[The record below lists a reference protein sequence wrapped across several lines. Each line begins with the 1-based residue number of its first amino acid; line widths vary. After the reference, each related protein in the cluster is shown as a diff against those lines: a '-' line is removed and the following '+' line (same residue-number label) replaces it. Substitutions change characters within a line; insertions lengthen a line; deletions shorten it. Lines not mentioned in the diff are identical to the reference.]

1 MIIKIE
7 NKEFECHEGETIL
20 EVARR
25 NNIQIPTICFLSGCS
40 PTLACKMC
48 MVEVNGKR
56 VYSCN
61 AKVKDGMNV
70 LIATDEI
77 LKDRKEIMTTY
88 CVNHPLECG
97 VCDKSGECEL
107 QDFTLHTKVD
117 LQLFGLQEA
126 DKKSYSFAQ
135 SFYDPA
141 LCIMCERCVTTCKDN
156 IGENNL
162 KAGKANLFSPDNYKD
177 SMSKD
182 PYSVWAK
189 RQKGLIEFIG
199 KNECKDCGECIS
211 VCPVGAMTYKDFTYT
226 SNAWELEKVYSTC
239 GFCAAGCNLI
249 YNIKHLDVKG
259 DRQKVYRVQNDYLY
273 NPICGAGRFAFD
285 MVSIGSRDLTSVIEA
300 FKKADSIMLG
310 GNITNE

>member
-48 MVEVNGKR
+48 MVEVSGKR

-107 QDFTLHTKVD
+107 QDKVLESKVD
-117 LQLFGLQEA
+117 IQPFFALQ
-126 DKKSYSFAQ
+126 KKNDFVH
-135 SFYDPA
+135 FHNKIYDES
-141 LCIMCERCVTTCKDN
+141 LCIVCERCARTCNEFVGNNVLSVLAGGFSSK
-156 IGENNL
+156 IGVN
-162 KAGKANLFSPDNYKD
+162 FS
-177 SMSKD
+177 
-182 PYSVWAK
+182 
-189 RQKGLIEFIG
+189 
-199 KNECKDCGECIS
+199 
-211 VCPVGAMTYKDFTYT
+211 
-226 SNAWELEKVYSTC
+226 
-239 GFCAAGCNLI
+239 
-249 YNIKHLDVKG
+249 
-259 DRQKVYRVQNDYLY
+259 
-273 NPICGAGRFAFD
+273 
-285 MVSIGSRDLTSVIEA
+285 
-300 FKKADSIMLG
+300 
-310 GNITNE
+310 